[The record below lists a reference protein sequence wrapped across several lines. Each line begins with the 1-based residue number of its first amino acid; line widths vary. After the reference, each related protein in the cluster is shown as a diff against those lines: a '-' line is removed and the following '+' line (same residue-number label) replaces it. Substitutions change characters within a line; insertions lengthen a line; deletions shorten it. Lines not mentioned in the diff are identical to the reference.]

1 MTAPSPSLYPILATA
16 SLFGL
21 QKDLTLTD
29 LTRTMS
35 GPHLPIRFGGAKIDG
50 LHGGN
55 TATGKNFRVAG
66 DRRFCFALVFAFRSD
81 RSMPKI

>member
-16 SLFGL
+16 SSVGFP
-21 QKDLTLTD
+21 KHLTLTG
-29 LTRTMS
+29 LTFPTS

-55 TATGKNFRVAG
+55 TATGENFRVAG
-66 DRRFCFALVFAFRSD
+66 DRRFCSALVFAFRSD